1 MRKAWEEVEAK
12 QARFAQYQRA
22 DIESGEGKGK
32 TRAWGFVVDELEEN
46 GEPSAKRRRK
56 SPSSWRSDFMKLTL
70 SDFNSLS
77 PSSAGPGGSLEA
89 HKVQSTN
96 EMKTASEQLESHCA
110 VSAAPKV
117 KNRLCL

>member
-1 MRKAWEEVEAK
+1 MIWSNWALECLSEIRDHHHDVANMANDATKNMRKAWEEVEAK

-56 SPSSWRSDFMKLTL
+56 SPSSWRSDFSKLTL
-70 SDFNSLS
+70 SDFNGLS
-77 PSSAGPGGSLEA
+77 PKS
-89 HKVQSTN
+89 
-96 EMKTASEQLESHCA
+96 C
-110 VSAAPKV
+110 
-117 KNRLCL
+117 